1 MHTIVQVDTGATPAS
16 SVIECSVIDSELP
29 EKRIL
34 GELKHLRSDL
44 DTWYHLNIVGHGGI
58 YYPIL
63 CGHFW
68 DQLIFAI
75 INKISSNI
83 AFDI

>member
-1 MHTIVQVDTGATPAS
+1 M
-16 SVIECSVIDSELP
+16 
-29 EKRIL
+29 
-34 GELKHLRSDL
+34 
-44 DTWYHLNIVGHGGI
+44 WYHLNIVDHGGI
-58 YYPIL
+58 NYPIL

>member
-1 MHTIVQVDTGATPAS
+1 M
-16 SVIECSVIDSELP
+16 
-29 EKRIL
+29 
-34 GELKHLRSDL
+34 
-44 DTWYHLNIVGHGGI
+44 WYHLNIVGHGGI